1 MKYRSLVASGFIAA
15 SLAVGF
21 TASATE
27 TAGEKATAETNKS
40 IDSAKETYRNAK
52 NEVCELVNGKMHC
65 VAKKMK
71 NKMRTAADKTK
82 TKAKE
87 VKNKV
92 D

>member
-1 MKYRSLVASGFIAA
+1 MKYKSLVASGFIAA
-15 SLAVGF
+15 SLAFSFNAG
-21 TASATE
+21 ATE
-27 TAGEKATAETNKS
+27 SAGEKATAEKNKAV
-40 IDSAKETYRNAK
+40 DSTKETYRNAK
-52 NEVCELVNGKMHC
+52 NEICELVNGKMHC
-65 VAKKMK
+65 AARKVK